1 MQIYTHFFTQHMGRK
16 DWYYVHLPKLLTKR
30 LDQFLET
37 PRARSMGMS
46 NKPELLRHVINDFLE
61 EQEGFYKNLES
72 INDFIL
78 QIRDRDHLALIYN
91 EKSQFEEIVGTFIKR
106 GINYNQINILVISK
120 REESQFIQ
128 SLNKIEKIDSLF
140 NSQDIMIILTDECS
154 PDESY
159 PVEPLFRQLR
169 SISELVKEKSKCG
182 LNVIGTLPGRLIERG
197 KYEDAINI
205 ESGWHQ
211 AIQKSEIPITP
222 ICLYKSIPDNV
233 EDRFSEIH
241 DLVIKY
247 AVTSTGVLR

>member
-1 MQIYTHFFTQHMGRK
+1 MGRK

-128 SLNKIEKIDSLF
+128 SLNKIEKLDSLF
-140 NSQDIMIILTDECS
+140 NSQDIMTILTDECF
-154 PDESY
+154 PDEFY

-169 SISELVKEKSKCG
+169 SIIELVKEKSKCG
-182 LNVIGTLPGRLIERG
+182 LNVIGTLPGRLIEQG

-205 ESGWHQ
+205 ESGWHE

-233 EDRFSEIH
+233 EERFSEIH
-241 DLVIKY
+241 DLVIKH

>member
-1 MQIYTHFFTQHMGRK
+1 MGRK

-140 NSQDIMIILTDECS
+140 NSQDIMIILTDECF
-154 PDESY
+154 PDDESY

-169 SISELVKEKSKCG
+169 SIIELVKEKSKCG
-182 LNVIGTLPGRLIERG
+182 LNVIGTLPGRLIEQG

-205 ESGWHQ
+205 ESGWHE

-241 DLVIKY
+241 DLVIKH

>member
-1 MQIYTHFFTQHMGRK
+1 MGRK

-140 NSQDIMIILTDECS
+140 NSQDIIILLTDECFL
-154 PDESY
+154 DECY

-182 LNVIGTLPGRLIERG
+182 LNVIGTLPGRLIEQR

-205 ESGWHQ
+205 ESGWHE

-241 DLVIKY
+241 DLVIKH

>member
-1 MQIYTHFFTQHMGRK
+1 MGRK

-91 EKSQFEEIVGTFIKR
+91 EKSQFEEIVGSFIKR

-140 NSQDIMIILTDECS
+140 NSQDIMIILTDECF

-205 ESGWHQ
+205 ENGWHE

-241 DLVIKY
+241 DLVIKH

>member
-1 MQIYTHFFTQHMGRK
+1 MGRK

-61 EQEGFYKNLES
+61 EQEVFYKNLES

-106 GINYNQINILVISK
+106 GINYNQINILVVSK

-140 NSQDIMIILTDECS
+140 NSQDIMIILTDEYFL
-154 PDESY
+154 DECY

-182 LNVIGTLPGRLIERG
+182 LNVIGTLPGRLIEQG

-205 ESGWHQ
+205 ESGWHE

-241 DLVIKY
+241 DLVIKH